1 MSDQRGINTRGIA
14 DPTQPAGSAF
24 GLGMAALIMTI
35 FGFVWLGWGFSV
47 SSAFTQFSSGAVLP
61 ATRWLSFYAVF
72 ICLLGLSIR
81 ALRKGKKRMKAQ
93 FVSPDDFR
101 SRFGKQFK
109 IISLVEG
116 IGCGIAVLLA
126 LAFHRSDL
134 VATGIS
140 LVVGLHFLPMARLFR
155 FSPYYVSG
163 MTIILS
169 DLLSVLLLHGRS
181 ITFAVGVATG
191 IVLWL
196 MAVYAL
202 LCSRQFLRRSAVT

>member
-1 MSDQRGINTRGIA
+1 
-14 DPTQPAGSAF
+14 
-24 GLGMAALIMTI
+24 MAALIMAI

-47 SSAFTQFSSGAVLP
+47 SSAFTEFSSGAVLP

-72 ICLLGLSIR
+72 ICLLGLSIS

-93 FVSPDDFR
+93 FISPEDFR

-109 IISLVEG
+109 IITLTEG
-116 IGCGIAVLLA
+116 IGCGIVVLVA
-126 LAFHRSDL
+126 LAFHRLDL
-134 VATGIS
+134 IAAGIS
-140 LVVGLHFLPMARLFR
+140 LVVGLHFLPVARLFR
-155 FSPYYVSG
+155 FSPYYVTG

-169 DLLSVLLLHGRS
+169 DLLSVLLLQGQS

-191 IVLWL
+191 TVLWL

-202 LCSRQFLRRSAVT
+202 LCARQFLHRAAVT